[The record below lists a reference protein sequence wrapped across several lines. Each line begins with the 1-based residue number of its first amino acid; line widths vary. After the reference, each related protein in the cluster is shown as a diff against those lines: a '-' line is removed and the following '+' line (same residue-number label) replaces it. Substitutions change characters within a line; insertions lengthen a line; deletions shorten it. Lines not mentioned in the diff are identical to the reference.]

1 MSVDVAE
8 RMLPKLARAAHLTV
22 SENEEDWRGY
32 GGRPL
37 CIAAAPSSLLV
48 FEFSASVEKQLDF
61 EIESQNAEG
70 EWLKFFGPMATGL
83 RRFRKQRMS
92 GQGGSLSGI

>member
-1 MSVDVAE
+1 
-8 RMLPKLARAAHLTV
+8 
-22 SENEEDWRGY
+22 
-32 GGRPL
+32 
-37 CIAAAPSSLLV
+37 
-48 FEFSASVEKQLDF
+48 VEKQLDF